1 MPNITAR
8 TILDFFGLTI
18 STKVGSNSDFVV
30 DI

>member
-8 TILDFFGLTI
+8 MILDFFGLTI
-18 STKVGSNSDFVV
+18 STKVGSNSDVV